1 MTFKLS
7 LMALLMSASLVAGSQ
22 APAKKPAPA
31 PSASPEVRAIE
42 ASLRRAIAERL
53 PNFPPIDEIRTT
65 PIPGLFE
72 IRLGN
77 EIRYV
82 DAKGEYL
89 IEGDMVDLSR
99 RVSLTQERVDKLNA
113 INFAS
118 LPLADAMVT
127 KRGTGARKL
136 AVFEDPNCGYCKRFE
151 KGLAEIKDV
160 TIYTFLIPILG
171 PGSEERSRAIWCSKD
186 ALAAWQDWMLRDKP
200 PAKVEGNCD
209 AAALTRNLAFARR
222 HSINGTPALVFED
235 GTRVPGAIPAEQ
247 IEERLQRAQ
256 KKS

>member
-1 MTFKLS
+1 MMLKLPFA
-7 LMALLMSASLVAGSQ
+7 ALLLAATCLSQAQ
-22 APAKKPAPA
+22 APAKKPT
-31 PSASPEVRAIE
+31 PSAVPEVRALE
-42 ASLRRAIAERL
+42 VSLRRAIAERL
-53 PNFPPIDEIRTT
+53 PNFPPIDEVRTT

-72 IRLGN
+72 IRFGT

-82 DAKGEYL
+82 DGKGEYL
-89 IEGDMVDLSR
+89 IEGEMVDLKS
-99 RVSLTQERVDKLNA
+99 RVSLTQERVDKLTA

-160 TIYTFLIPILG
+160 TVYTFLIPILG
-171 PGSEERSRAIWCSKD
+171 PASQERSRAIWCSKD
-186 ALAAWQDWMLRDKP
+186 AFAAWQDWMLRDKQP
-200 PAKVEGNCD
+200 PKVEGACD
-209 AAALTRNLAFARR
+209 DAALTRNMAFARR
-222 HSINGTPALVFED
+222 HQINGTPALVFED

-247 IEERLQRAQ
+247 IEQRLQSAQ

>member
-22 APAKKPAPA
+22 APAKKPAP
-31 PSASPEVRAIE
+31 SVSPEVRAIE

-99 RVSLTQERVDKLNA
+99 RVSLTQERVDRFNA

-127 KRGTGARKL
+127 KRGSGARKL

-222 HSINGTPALVFED
+222 HAINGTPALVFED